1 MKKVPIIQYTLRA
14 DETATKPATTA
25 ELLRLV
31 LGQPP
36 SPSQLNPSGGF
47 DFATIRARNR
57 VADVLDKLMPGATEI
72 KFEDAD
78 YQTAVQCVRE
88 YRGWRTTHKDVEKF
102 ATQFGL

>member
-1 MKKVPIIQYTLRA
+1 MKKIPILQYTLRA
-14 DETATKPATTA
+14 DENATKPATTV

-31 LGQPP
+31 LAQPP
-36 SPSQLNPSGGF
+36 APSQQNPTGGF
-47 DFATIRARNR
+47 DFLTIRARNR
-57 VADVLDKLMPGATEI
+57 VADTLDKLTADAKEI

-78 YQTAVQCVRE
+78 YATAVQCVRD